1 MYFRAKT
8 DNAAL
13 ARNYSSYLQFTTSQD
28 TKNVKVSGNVM
39 SLLAPEFKDLLD
51 LSTIR
56 AGNPG
61 TD

>member
-1 MYFRAKT
+1 MYFRAKK
-8 DNAAL
+8 DNTTIE
-13 ARNYSSYLQFTTSQD
+13 RNWFNYLHFKTTQD
-28 TKNVKVSGNVM
+28 AKNVKVSGNVM

-56 AGNPG
+56 SGNPG